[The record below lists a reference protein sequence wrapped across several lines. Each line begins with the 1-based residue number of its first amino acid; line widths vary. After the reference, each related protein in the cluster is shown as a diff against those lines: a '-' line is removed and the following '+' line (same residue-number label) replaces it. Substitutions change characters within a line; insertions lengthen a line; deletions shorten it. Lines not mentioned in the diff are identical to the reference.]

1 MRVERFLRDSAA
13 RFPAKTALVAGGKRM
28 SYAELD
34 AASDRVAAA
43 LVQRGFKRGE
53 RIIVFMD
60 NCWEAVVGI
69 FAVLKAGGVFSPINP
84 STKADKL
91 AYVINN
97 CRAAA
102 TITQHKLLPI
112 ATAALAE
119 APSVN
124 LSVVAGGEP
133 AIRGGLR

>member
-13 RFPAKTALVAGGKRM
+13 RFPGKTALVAGGQRV

-34 AASDRVAAA
+34 GASDRVAAA
-43 LVQRGFKRGE
+43 LVQGGLKRGE
-53 RIIVFMD
+53 RVIVFMD
-60 NCWEAVVGI
+60 NCWDAVVGI

-97 CRAAA
+97 CRASA
-102 TITQHKLLPI
+102 II
-112 ATAALAE
+112 AQ
-119 APSVN
+119 
-124 LSVVAGGEP
+124 
-133 AIRGGLR
+133 